1 MKIGNK
7 YIGII
12 NGREWDK
19 EQLNLFKFSPNSLG
33 WFLQLWRLGI
43 YYDNWN
49 KIDKNIKIKR

>member
-1 MKIGNK
+1 MKVGNK

-19 EQLNLFKFSPNSLG
+19 DELNLLKFERTNLG
-33 WFLQLWRLGI
+33 WWLQLWRLGI

-49 KIDKNIKIKR
+49 KVDKNIKIKR